1 MLQLDL
7 VCRNHSGGTG
17 FEGMKGSWRAAEVW
31 HCERE
36 LKVIVEGSASV
47 AVDSPSLMGSC
58 KVVEAWLHEE
68 SLGEAIGK
76 A

>member
-47 AVDSPSLMGSC
+47 AVDSP
-58 KVVEAWLHEE
+58 
-68 SLGEAIGK
+68 
-76 A
+76 